1 MFSMFSLT
9 KHLTHNHLITT
20 LTLIPQVLS
29 EPNYKKHHLMLSKPI
44 KLKHLP
50 FHKIILFYPS
60 KKNQTYFQSW
70 HRWHSLRYFFLSK
83 NKIRN
88 SIKEQSTAN
97 QLAESVAITASV

>member
-1 MFSMFSLT
+1 
-9 KHLTHNHLITT
+9 
-20 LTLIPQVLS
+20 
-29 EPNYKKHHLMLSKPI
+29 MLSKPI
-44 KLKHLP
+44 KQKHLP
-50 FHKIILFYPS
+50 SHKIILFYPS